1 MPLQDKTE
9 PATPRRRRE
18 ARQRGQVARSA
29 EANSAVI
36 LLVSLL
42 TIKYAGPHMLE
53 RMGSVASR
61 YLSSFPSTDL
71 TAASVHTS
79 LVQILLDMVVVL
91 GPLLAAVFVAG
102 FVANAAQVGL
112 VFSGQPLVPQASRLD
127 PVGGMARMFSA
138 RSAVE
143 LAKALAKIGIVSYI
157 VLVFVRAEYP
167 TVVGLIGCDPRE
179 IASGMGGLIYRLLF
193 KAGMALLVIAAI
205 DYGFQRYQNEK
216 QLKMTKEEVKEDY
229 KRSEGDPLV
238 KSMIRQRQRKMAMS
252 RMMQAVQD
260 SDVVVTNPTH
270 FAVALK
276 YDSDEMTAPVVV
288 AKGKQLVA
296 QRIKE
301 IAAENGIPMVENV
314 QLARALYKSV
324 EIGDEVPAILYQAVA
339 EILAYVYRLKN
350 KYANQAG
357 V

>member
-18 ARQRGQVARSA
+18 ARQRGQVAKSA
-29 EANSAVI
+29 EANSAIV

-42 TIKYAGPHMLE
+42 TLKYAGPQMLE
-53 RMGSVASR
+53 RMGMVTSR
-61 YLSSFPSTDL
+61 YLSSFPKADL
-71 TAASVHTS
+71 TTTSVHAG
-79 LVQILLDMVVVL
+79 LVQLLLDMAVVV
-91 GPLLAAVFVAG
+91 GPLMAAVFIAG

-112 VFSGQPLVPQASRLD
+112 VLSAQPLMPQGSRLD
-127 PVGGMARMFSA
+127 PIGGIARMFST

-143 LAKALAKIGIVSYI
+143 LGKAMAKIGVIGYI
-157 VLVFVRAEYP
+157 VFAFIRAEYP
-167 TVVGLIGCDPRE
+167 TVVGLVGCDPRE

-193 KAGMALLVIAAI
+193 KAGMALLVIAAV

-216 QLKMTKEEVKEDY
+216 QLRMTKEEVKEDY

-252 RMMQAVQD
+252 RMMQSVESA
-260 SDVVVTNPTH
+260 DVVVTNPTH

-276 YDSDEMTAPVVV
+276 YDSDGMAAPVVV

-296 QRIKE
+296 QKIKE
-301 IAAENGIPMVENV
+301 IAAEHKVPMVENV

-324 EIGDEVPAILYQAVA
+324 EIGDVVPAALYQAVA

-350 KYANQAG
+350 KYSSQTG

>member
-9 PATPRRRRE
+9 PATPRRRQE
-18 ARQRGQVARSA
+18 ARKRGQVARSN
-29 EANSAVI
+29 EANSAII
-36 LLVSLL
+36 LLISLL
-42 TIKYAGPHMLE
+42 TIKYAGPLMLE
-53 RMGSVASR
+53 RMGSLTSR
-61 YLSSFPSTDL
+61 YLSSFPKADL
-71 TAASVHTS
+71 TAASVQTG
-79 LVQILLDMVVVL
+79 LVQILLDMAVVL

-102 FVANAAQVGL
+102 IVSNAAQVGL
-112 VFSGQPLVPQASRLD
+112 VFSGEPLVPQASRLN
-127 PVGGMARMFSA
+127 PIGGIARMFST

-143 LAKALAKIGIVSYI
+143 LAKALAKIGIVGYI
-157 VLVFVRAEYP
+157 VYAFVMAEYP

-179 IASGMGGLIYRLLF
+179 IASGMGALIYRLLF

-205 DYGFQRYQNEK
+205 DYAFQRHQNEK
-216 QLKMTKEEVKEDY
+216 QLRMTKEEVKEDY

-238 KSMIRQRQRKMAMS
+238 KSKIRQRQRQMAMN
-252 RMMQAVQD
+252 RMMQSVPTA
-260 SDVVVTNPTH
+260 DVVVTNPTH

-276 YDSDEMTAPVVV
+276 YDSDEMTAPIVV

-301 IAAENGIPMVENV
+301 LAAEHGIPMVENV

-324 EIGDEVPAILYQAVA
+324 EVGDEVPAVLYQAVA

-350 KYANQAG
+350 KYANQTG